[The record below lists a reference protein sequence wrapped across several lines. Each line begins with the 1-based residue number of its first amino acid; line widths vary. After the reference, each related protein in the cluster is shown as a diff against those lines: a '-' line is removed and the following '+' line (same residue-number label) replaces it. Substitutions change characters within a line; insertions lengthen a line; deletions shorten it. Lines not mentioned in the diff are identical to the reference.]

1 MREGD
6 LFCSRCGQST
16 RPGFRPPAAREL
28 SRPIRDKKIAGVCAG
43 FARYF
48 DVDPTLMR
56 ILWLAGFVL
65 SGGLLLL
72 VYIAAWI
79 LMPKD
84 ETTAGSQVSEWEGP
98 GSRPSPSE
106 TGSSTRA

>member
-1 MREGD
+1 MYCTKCGVELEESA
-6 LFCSRCGQST
+6 LFCSRCGKST
-16 RPGFRPPAAREL
+16 RTGASIPPGRAFL
-28 SRPIRDKKIAGVCAG
+28 SRPMDQKRIGGVCAG

-48 DVDPTLMR
+48 DVDATLMR

-79 LMPKD
+79 LMPAD
-84 ETTAGSQVSEWEGP
+84 WPARGNGTERVVAM
-98 GSRPSPSE
+98 
-106 TGSSTRA
+106 

>member
-1 MREGD
+1 MKEGD
-6 LFCSRCGQST
+6 LFCAKCGQST
-16 RPGFRPPAAREL
+16 RPGYKPAGTHPVL
-28 SRPIRDKKIAGVCAG
+28 SRPVEEKKIGGVCAG

-56 ILWLAGFVL
+56 ILWLAGFVI

-72 VYIAAWI
+72 VYLAAWI

-84 ETTAGSQVSEWEGP
+84 ETRTGNQVP
-98 GSRPSPSE
+98 V
-106 TGSSTRA
+106 RA